1 MPTVVP
7 VYFGSPAA
15 AQLADDLREH
25 GVVAVDTMRTA
36 ARQLAAEV
44 ERELGLPSVLEDE
57 GEFLLHLS
65 CVVEPAMEIGSIDYY
80 VYPRAFERDAMDAR
94 RMVEAAVRQWHSAG
108 EPSRFAAKL
117 NSRP

>member
-7 VYFGSPAA
+7 VYFGSPTAT
-15 AQLADDLREH
+15 QLADDLREH

-65 CVVEPAMEIGSIDYY
+65 CVVQPAMEIGHIDYY
-80 VYPRAFERDAMDAR
+80 VYPRAFNRDAMDAR
-94 RMVEAAVRQWHSAG
+94 GMVEAAVRQWHFVGQPGRYMATVS
-108 EPSRFAAKL
+108 SR
-117 NSRP
+117 

>member
-7 VYFGSPAA
+7 VYFGSPTA
-15 AQLADDLREH
+15 AQLADDLRRY

-44 ERELGLPSVLEDE
+44 ERELGLPSALEDR

-65 CVVEPAMEIGSIDYY
+65 CVVQPAMEIGYIDYY
-80 VYPRAFERDAMDAR
+80 VYPRAFDRDAMEAR
-94 RMVEAAVRQWHSAG
+94 GMVEAAVRQWHYAG
-108 EPSRFAAKL
+108 QPSRFAARL
-117 NSRP
+117 NV

>member
-7 VYFGSPAA
+7 VYFGSPTAT
-15 AQLADDLREH
+15 QLADDLREH
-25 GVVAVDTMRTA
+25 GLVAVDTMRTA

-44 ERELGLPSVLEDE
+44 ERELGLPPALKDE

-65 CVVEPAMEIGSIDYY
+65 CDVEPAMEIGVIDYY
-80 VYPRAFERDAMDAR
+80 VYPRAFERDAMEAQ

-108 EPSRFAAKL
+108 QPGRYMATVSSR
-117 NSRP
+117 